1 MDDRILTIEKWGRW
15 WALFE
20 GEDMLAVILYKKGAL
35 EVKRRIEELKATI
48 QNNQTN
54 KRKEMIGDE

>member
-20 GEDMLAVILYKKGAL
+20 GEEMLAVILYKKGAL
-35 EVKRRIEELKATI
+35 EVKRRIEELKAMI

-54 KRKEMIGDE
+54 ETKEGLK